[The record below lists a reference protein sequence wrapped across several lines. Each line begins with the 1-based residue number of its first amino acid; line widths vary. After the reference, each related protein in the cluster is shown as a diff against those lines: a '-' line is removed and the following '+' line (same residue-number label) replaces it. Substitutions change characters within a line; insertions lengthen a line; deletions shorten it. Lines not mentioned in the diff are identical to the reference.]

1 MKACDQLNP
10 EVIVSS
16 SRSKTGPNSCFSSLV
31 FAPCTVT
38 ANYANFYTYEMRQFN
53 HGTPFSV
60 IFLRN
65 HTFAFVFALL
75 LSLILFLYWYS
86 LHIMGYQLHAAG
98 FQLLCCFE
106 GLYFSSYIHLQPW
119 MAAGS
124 PLWVTWD
131 ESKEFR
137 NLPCLVSYTC
147 CVRFSLPTV
156 QMKRKHQSNRAY
168 KTIYKVKRLLSA
180 KMLSMFAVYC
190 KISSKR

>member
-1 MKACDQLNP
+1 MPISILMKWGHLIM
-10 EVIVSS
+10 E
-16 SRSKTGPNSCFSSLV
+16 L
-31 FAPCTVT
+31 
-38 ANYANFYTYEMRQFN
+38 
-53 HGTPFSV
+53 HFSV

-119 MAAGS
+119 LAARS

-147 CVRFSLPTV
+147 CARFSLPTV
-156 QMKRKHQSNRAY
+156 QMKRKHQSNRVY

-180 KMLSMFAVYC
+180 QMLSMFAVYC
-190 KISSKR
+190 KISSKRLIKPVIGVVKALLFFFFFL